1 MANAISITISSV
13 GSFCMSMS
21 FLMYEIRFPLVGL
34 ANRRLLENGFLPYDF
49 GNNSEE

>member
-1 MANAISITISSV
+1 
-13 GSFCMSMS
+13 MSMS